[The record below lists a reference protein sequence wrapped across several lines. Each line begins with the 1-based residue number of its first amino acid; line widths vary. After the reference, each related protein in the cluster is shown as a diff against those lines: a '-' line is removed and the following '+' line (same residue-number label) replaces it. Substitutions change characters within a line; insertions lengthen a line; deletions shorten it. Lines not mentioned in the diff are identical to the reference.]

1 VTLPPLDG
9 LVHLAVASGC
19 GGTTLGLQCVR
30 AALESD
36 GRAIWVSLEPPNPE
50 RFRQLL
56 QSIPLSTLSKL
67 HLFPC
72 GESVFTG
79 VEAAGKLCGTLDTR
93 LIVIDDWTPRSGH
106 IDPMAASAIG
116 ELVKSLPENA
126 PEILVISSLYEDA
139 SGKDTWKVRGRA
151 KLEELGFQTWMLT
164 VDETGHQRR
173 TIDNGNGQLPFL
185 LEDNGFNSRAH
196 SSSSSNP

>member
-1 VTLPPLDG
+1 
-9 LVHLAVASGC
+9 
-19 GGTTLGLQCVR
+19 
-30 AALESD
+30 
-36 GRAIWVSLEPPNPE
+36 
-50 RFRQLL
+50 
-56 QSIPLSTLSKL
+56 
-67 HLFPC
+67 
-72 GESVFTG
+72 
-79 VEAAGKLCGTLDTR
+79 
-93 LIVIDDWTPRSGH
+93 
-106 IDPMAASAIG
+106 MAASAIG

-185 LEDNGFNSRAH
+185 LEDNGFNPRAH